1 MKIHISLFSLLSENQ
16 NILRPV
22 ALTSL
27 KRLQDSGY
35 ELYTDTNSLSET
47 IIQLVKNEE
56 IILYQGDSDQTA
68 ASIVLNTKSD
78 SQEKL
83 SLKLE
88 NSEGILATGQGWKEL
103 CDHILFPARRA
114 SLERN
119 THETQIKASVLL
131 DGKGNSAIKTG
142 ILFFDHMLDQ
152 IAKHGLIDL
161 DLQVNGDLEVDEHHT
176 IEDTAIVLGTVIRKA
191 LTDNKAGI
199 QRYGFALPMDEA
211 QSIVAIDLSDRPYL
225 RWEVELKREYVGDF
239 PTEML
244 EHFFYTLAMNVRA
257 TIHVKADGKNEH
269 HVIESIFKGFA
280 KALRFAISRNER
292 MKGILPSTKGII

>member
-1 MKIHISLFSLLSENQ
+1 MKIHISLSSLLSETQ

-27 KRLQDSGY
+27 KRIQDSGH
-35 ELYTDTNSLSET
+35 ELYTDTQSLDE
-47 IIQLVKNEE
+47 ILLRLIKNEE
-56 IILYQGDSDQTA
+56 IQLLEGETYQADAVIIQT
-68 ASIVLNTKSD
+68 SKSD
-78 SQEKL
+78 SQDKL
-83 SLKLE
+83 YLKLE
-88 NSEGILATGQGWKEL
+88 NNEGILATGQDWKEL
-103 CDHILFPARRA
+103 CEQILFPARRA

-119 THETQIKASVLL
+119 THETKIKVSVLL
-131 DGKGNSAIKTG
+131 DGKGESSIKTG
-142 ILFFDHMLDQ
+142 LIFFDHMLDQ

-161 DLQVNGDLEVDEHHT
+161 DLQVDGDLEVDEHHT

-225 RWEVELKREYVGDF
+225 RWEVNLNREYVGDF

-244 EHFFYTLAMNVRA
+244 EHFFYTLAMNVKA
-257 TIHVKADGKNEH
+257 TIHVRADGKNEH
-269 HVIESIFKGFA
+269 HIIESIFKGFA
-280 KALRFAISRNER
+280 KSLRFAISRNER

>member
-1 MKIHISLFSLLSENQ
+1 MKIHISLLSLLSENQ

-47 IIQLVKNEE
+47 ISLLVKNEE
-56 IILYQGDSDQTA
+56 IYLYQGDSDQTA

-119 THETQIKASVLL
+119 THETKIKASVLL

-280 KALRFAISRNER
+280 KAIRFAISRNER